1 MKQFYKLK
9 EFRAKGNIFAS
20 FALCIVLI
28 FIYSYFKHMAICL
41 YTCKPCS

>member
-9 EFRAKGNIFAS
+9 EFRAKGNIFVF

-28 FIYSYFKHMAICL
+28 FIYSYFKHMTICL
-41 YTCKPCS
+41 HTCKPCS